1 MLRDVVSEREK
12 ELPISTIGE
21 LIRIAEEEK
30 DIVSLGPGEPDFAT
44 PQHIIDFSKKKLDEG
59 FTHYSAAAG
68 RKELRQAITEKL
80 AKDNHVNVSEDQV
93 LVTVGSTEGLLLA
106 LMCTIDPGEGVMI
119 TDPGFLAYK
128 PMTEV
133 LNGLPISVPLC
144 EEKIFQFDVELAKKM
159 IIPEK
164 TNVFILNTPPN
175 PTGVVFNK
183 KNLEEIAQFAV
194 EYDLLILSDEA
205 YEKLVYGVKHISIGS
220 LNGMEDRVVTLQ
232 TFSKSYAMPGFRLGY
247 AAGPEKLIKAMTKLR
262 TFTTVCAPTM
272 SQLAGLEALRGEQES
287 VEKMRKDYDLRRKY
301 ICKRVKNIRGF
312 SCVEPNGAFYLFP
325 NIKSFDKSSYD
336 FAKFLLEKAKVA
348 VVPGTEFGRCG
359 EGYIRMS
366 YATSMEKIKIA
377 LDRIEDATEK
387 LGFG

>member
-119 TDPGFLAYK
+119 PDPGFLAYK